1 MVYEIEELI
10 KKMIESYTDFQKN
23 KNFISV
29 NKDNEI
35 LEKEYKK
42 IKNGKFTLMIAGEA
56 KSGKSTFINAFLGK
70 EILPTDVK
78 QCTSSIIK
86 IKYGENLSLILKY
99 MNESKIIT
107 DFETI
112 KRKLKEKAS
121 VNEEYR
127 SLPVFLMNEF
137 ILRNQNS
144 INEKMIEKFI
154 KSVEKENI
162 YGYSYKEYSQ
172 KIRNYIQDKK
182 KWNNIVTEIEIS
194 YPFENDILKNVV
206 IIDSP
211 GVNAEGRLGD
221 ITNRIIKD
229 VDAIIF
235 VKAISGQ
242 ALEKSSFMEF
252 IKENSNGKDKESI
265 FLLLTRSVDVKKE
278 ELEVLKEEA
287 IKMYG
292 NRIDPRQIK
301 YLDSKVQ
308 LFINEIK
315 EMSPNEIEE
324 HLEKLEKE
332 KLYFDFMT
340 PPLRMKE
347 LNNEYIEYLKGKS
360 NFDNIYKDIIK
371 FIYENQYRRI
381 ESFLNKI
388 KAHTV
393 LKNSYEEKKQKV
405 LELNE
410 RFQEIIE
417 KNDIKKKVSQIQ
429 RPINGL
435 DNQIENIKKDKFVL
449 MIAGEAKSGKSTFI
463 NAYLGEDILS
473 MDVKQCTSSI
483 IEIKYGTEF
492 SLSAEYADGRKSE
505 IKGRDGISKFLKEN
519 AALND
524 DYRDIPVPTI
534 NSEILVKYKDTIP
547 ERVINDLIKG
557 VKEDNIYNLPEEEY
571 NTKIQKYIEENKN
584 KWQNIITK
592 MVISYPFKREE
603 LRNIE
608 IIDSPGVNAAG
619 HVGDVSENY
628 IEKANAIMFLKPIT
642 GQVLEASP
650 FKKFLDNKSMDR
662 NKGTLFLILTR
673 AVNVNGKDLEILK
686 KEAKRIYGSKI
697 REEQIVAVDSK
708 VQMFLNE
715 ISKYSTNEDIEEY
728 LDELEENNQF
738 EDFMNIPRRIRKEKN
753 SYINYLTE
761 KSRFK
766 DINEA
771 IEKFAR
777 KTQYYALD
785 EVVKGILNICKKIED
800 SIKYD
805 MELYIKNSTE
815 FDIQIFKIQNN
826 INIVNER
833 IYKKV
838 DKMREKYM
846 SYNPKGIIEMRVE
859 ENFLK
864 LIKEINNLNGKSEN
878 YINNLEEKVFKKIEE
893 LKEFYEIIQKNIV
906 REFNKEIFPL
916 RDRFEI
922 SYLNIERE
930 FTKKDFENMKNESK
944 KNAYEKKSYEKGFLF
959 KKSYH
964 YSEYSQVKHFMILKY
979 DVINRIEEINNKI
992 KINLINFIQNII
1004 NKYIEILFQNMKNQK
1019 QKLLELQEER
1029 EVIEEKI
1036 VKLRHIIQ
1044 EVSSFRNKVRL
1055 FERKIEEDI

>member
-1 MVYEIEELI
+1 
-10 KKMIESYTDFQKN
+10 MIESYTDFQKN

-35 LEKEYKK
+35 LEKEYRE
-42 IKNGKFTLMIAGEA
+42 IKDGKFTLMIAGEA
-56 KSGKSTFINAFLGK
+56 KSGKSTFINAFLGE

-86 IKYGENLSLILKY
+86 IRYGENLSLILKY
-99 MNESKIIT
+99 RNKSKKIT
-107 DFETI
+107 DFEII
-112 KRKLKEKAS
+112 KQKLKEEAS

-127 SLPVFLMNEF
+127 SLPIFLINEF

-162 YGYSYKEYSQ
+162 YGYSYEEYSQ

-182 KWNNIVTEIEIS
+182 NWNNIVTEIEIS

-211 GVNAEGRLGD
+211 GVNAEGSLGD

-229 VDAIIF
+229 MDAIIF

-252 IKENSNGKDKESI
+252 IKENSNNKDKESI
-265 FLLLTRSVDVKKE
+265 FLLLTHSVDVKKE

-315 EMSPNEIEE
+315 EMSPNKIEE
-324 HLEKLEKE
+324 HLEKLEKK

-347 LNNEYIEYLKGKS
+347 LNNEYIEYLKEKS

-371 FIYENQYRRI
+371 FIYQNQYRRI
-381 ESFLNKI
+381 ESFLDKI
-388 KAHTV
+388 KSHTV
-393 LKNSYEEKKQKV
+393 LKSSYDKQKQKV

-417 KNDIKKKVSQIQ
+417 KNDIKKKVTQIQ
-429 RPINGL
+429 KPINGL
-435 DNQIENIKKDKFVL
+435 NYQIENIKKDKFVL

-463 NAYLGEDILS
+463 NAYLGEDILP

-483 IEIKYGTEF
+483 IEIKYGKEF

-505 IKGRDGISKFLKEN
+505 IKGRDDIAKFLKEN

-524 DYRDIPVPTI
+524 NYRDIPVPTI
-534 NSEILVKYKDTIP
+534 NNEILVKYKGTIP

-557 VKEDNIYNLPEEEY
+557 VKEDNIYNLSEEKY
-571 NTKIQKYIEENKN
+571 NIKIQKYIEENKN

-592 MVISYPFKREE
+592 MVISYPFKTEE

-642 GQVLEASP
+642 GQVLESSS
-650 FKKFLDNKSMDR
+650 FKKFLDTGSVER

-673 AVNVNGKDLEILK
+673 AVNVNGENLEELK
-686 KEAKRIYGSKI
+686 KEAKKLYGSKI
-697 REEQIVAVDSK
+697 SEGQIIAVDSK
-708 VQMFLNE
+708 VQMFVNK
-715 ISKYSTNEDIEEY
+715 ISEYEKYEDIEEY

-738 EDFMNIPRRIRKEKN
+738 EDFMNPPRRISKEKN
-753 SYINYLTE
+753 SYISYLTE

-785 EVVKGILNICKKIED
+785 EVVRGILNICKKIED

-846 SYNPKGIIEMRVE
+846 SYNPRGIIEMRVE
-859 ENFLK
+859 ENFFK

-922 SYLNIERE
+922 SYLNIGRE

>member
-1 MVYEIEELI
+1 
-10 KKMIESYTDFQKN
+10 
-23 KNFISV
+23 
-29 NKDNEI
+29 
-35 LEKEYKK
+35 
-42 IKNGKFTLMIAGEA
+42 
-56 KSGKSTFINAFLGK
+56 
-70 EILPTDVK
+70 
-78 QCTSSIIK
+78 
-86 IKYGENLSLILKY
+86 
-99 MNESKIIT
+99 
-107 DFETI
+107 
-112 KRKLKEKAS
+112 
-121 VNEEYR
+121 
-127 SLPVFLMNEF
+127 
-137 ILRNQNS
+137 
-144 INEKMIEKFI
+144 
-154 KSVEKENI
+154 
-162 YGYSYKEYSQ
+162 
-172 KIRNYIQDKK
+172 
-182 KWNNIVTEIEIS
+182 
-194 YPFENDILKNVV
+194 
-206 IIDSP
+206 
-211 GVNAEGRLGD
+211 
-221 ITNRIIKD
+221 
-229 VDAIIF
+229 
-235 VKAISGQ
+235 
-242 ALEKSSFMEF
+242 
-252 IKENSNGKDKESI
+252 
-265 FLLLTRSVDVKKE
+265 
-278 ELEVLKEEA
+278 
-287 IKMYG
+287 
-292 NRIDPRQIK
+292 
-301 YLDSKVQ
+301 
-308 LFINEIK
+308 
-315 EMSPNEIEE
+315 
-324 HLEKLEKE
+324 
-332 KLYFDFMT
+332 MT

-347 LNNEYIEYLKGKS
+347 LNNEYIEYLKEKS
-360 NFDNIYKDIIK
+360 NFDNVYKDIIK
-371 FIYENQYRRI
+371 FIYENQYRKI
-381 ESFLNKI
+381 ESFLDKI
-388 KAHTV
+388 KSHTV
-393 LKNSYEEKKQKV
+393 LKSSYDKQKQKV

-435 DNQIENIKKDKFVL
+435 NNQIENIKKDKFVL

-463 NAYLGEDILS
+463 NAYLGEDILP

-603 LRNIE
+603 LRNVE

-628 IEKANAIMFLKPIT
+628 IEKANAIMFLKPII
-642 GQVLEASP
+642 GQSLESSS
-650 FKKFLDNKSMDR
+650 FKNFLNNKSLDR
-662 NKGTLFLILTR
+662 NKRTLFLVLTY
-673 AVNVNGKDLEILK
+673 AENINSENLEELK
-686 KEAKRIYGSKI
+686 KEAKRLYGSKI

-708 VQMFLNE
+708 VQMFVNK
-715 ISKYSTNEDIEEY
+715 ISEYSTNEDIKEY

-738 EDFMNIPRRIRKEKN
+738 EDFMNPPRRISKEKN

-838 DKMREKYM
+838 DKIREKYM
-846 SYNPKGIIEMRVE
+846 SYNPKGIIEMKVK

-864 LIKEINNLNGKSEN
+864 LIKEINNFNGKSEN

-964 YSEYSQVKHFMILKY
+964 YSEYSQAKHFMILKY

-992 KINLINFIQNII
+992 KINLIDFIQNII
-1004 NKYIEILFQNMKNQK
+1004 NKYIEIIFQNMKNQK
-1019 QKLLELQEER
+1019 QKLLELQEEKEIIKEKIAKLR
-1029 EVIEEKI
+1029 QKVSLFRNEVENFKKEIEE
-1036 VKLRHIIQ
+1036 
-1044 EVSSFRNKVRL
+1044 FM
-1055 FERKIEEDI
+1055 